1 MPRLSES
8 ELEFYLEICQK
19 LASDQPFS
27 LSRWGDGEWYAVESR
42 PGHNCDKND
51 YNIKDELNNTL
62 SNRLNDILATPKHLK
77 YPPYYMCAQQV
88 ESCYSAHHL
97 FTDQEWQS
105 ANIFHWASKDGQ
117 LSHLFNAL
125 KTATCVI
132 YIGNASLSRLPF
144 ISQFIEIP
152 DKNVFNQYNKIL
164 LDISNTFTDNACQ
177 ILSHKTYIFSAG
189 MAANVFIDDL
199 YNANPYNTYIDIGS
213 VFDPYVG
220 RNSRGYHHKLSID
233 KTLMN
238 P

>member
-1 MPRLSES
+1 MPRLSEP
-8 ELEFYLEICQK
+8 EQTLYLDLCNLI
-19 LASDQPFS
+19 ASDQPFS

-42 PGHNCDKND
+42 PGHNCDQND
-51 YNIKDELNNTL
+51 YNIKDELGQSL
-62 SNRLNDILATPKHLK
+62 SERLQTILSTSKRLK
-77 YPPYYMCAQQV
+77 FPPYYMLSQRV
-88 ESCYSAHHL
+88 GGCYSAEHL
-97 FTDQEWQS
+97 YDIQNWQS